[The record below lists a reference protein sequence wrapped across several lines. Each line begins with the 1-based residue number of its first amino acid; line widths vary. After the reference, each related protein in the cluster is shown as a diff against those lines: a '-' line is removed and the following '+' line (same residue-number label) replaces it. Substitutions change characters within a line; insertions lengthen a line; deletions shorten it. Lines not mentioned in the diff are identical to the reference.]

1 MKSKIITHRA
11 WLRVLSALA
20 LVMASCHTLWAQ
32 NVVISPTTG
41 KFVAAKTSGNEV
53 GFERGWSSLW
63 RHDQLQLSLSVSDD
77 EGLDAGGEFENP
89 AGNLLR
95 KDDSSFYIAGGS
107 ASNSQII
114 LSLPKGYRITSYEI
128 VLLNE
133 NNGRTIS
140 ELDCGSIT
148 KSFRETDSEFSQ
160 TKALAKSAS
169 GNSQMGKNNES
180 TEYVIKRTSTGKG
193 DMGDHLYFQI
203 QRESKAF
210 YALTVKSFEIHFAAD
225 NDFTTRVTPAS
236 ASSSSSVSV
245 STSSFNVGIAD
256 LGPIQPQTKNGKTY
270 YAYSY
275 SNVKP
280 LTAAFT
286 LFQED
291 AVKDGVAKE
300 GVATQKKISTV
311 ETQQPV
317 YDWWGEIKNPGKYVY
332 SLKSGV
338 YYIESPTSM
347 VSQNSIQLP
356 IGYRITGAKLICRK
370 RANNSSDYTVRLYN
384 ADGKTCKE
392 LKVTSTT
399 EQEIE
404 VGNLNND
411 AVKFE
416 VIDSEEAYI
425 NCDITMQSLSP
436 YVKNMDIKCHDNAG
450 NTITNTF
457 TVSNF
462 FVSGGKFVFYVPE
475 ESSGRWRFTFDNLRS
490 DYADNTYYDNS
501 GIGKSRYSFVKSPYW
516 ETASSIYNSD
526 PNHTYKDKIYVETAG
541 NRAFRFNNADELD
554 NNSTSTETRYWTE
567 YPFSIQN
574 YLAQDNQNKFDAVY
588 VEENETGEA
597 YIFTADETR
606 YNIAP
611 TTATEHRYYAFYKME
626 VEVKKKTYQPIVEL
640 KKIYDRTCYEGDVEF
655 AQYGAKVTTEKLA
668 DGTMG
673 YLTATQIKDAVTNEL
688 QKLGAKSEH
697 LLYVDASALH
707 SVYQPNALNALQNA
721 IGKNALIYLPR
732 FTTYNGNNCATKTL
746 AGSFISCGNIIFTD
760 KHPFYAPYDIDVNAA
775 NYASYERKITVVNAV
790 EYGKSV
796 NATIMLPFT
805 LKLDENGIHH
815 NRDYNGNLINDVSF
829 TVKTLQ
835 SEKCMEYTDSPYG
848 NRIDYAEYYAHFVP
862 FTGEVTKP
870 NAPYMVHVV
879 KAPADATC
887 LFSAIQY
894 GAEIK
899 ATEGMNATNYTYSG
913 DVAKGTLGVECTF
926 TPLATYAGSK
936 LDKTGNYFYFAKN
949 WFLCSQNIVS
959 TNYLY
964 VHPFRAFFEYTGT
977 TQARRFGIIFGE
989 NTGDATAIE
998 TAAQTTT
1005 PNGLS
1010 VSTLNGGLEISASV
1024 TTVVRIN
1031 NVCGEAVANV
1041 AIKGGETKS
1050 VHLPSGIYI
1059 VEGKKVVVK

>member
-41 KFVAAKTSGNEV
+41 KFVAALTLKEEV
-53 GFERGWSSLW
+53 GFGKGWSSLW
-63 RHDQLQLSLSVSDD
+63 RHDQLQLSLSVSDYED
-77 EGLDAGGEFENP
+77 LDAGGEFKKP

-95 KDDSSFYIAGGS
+95 KDDTSFYISGGS
-107 ASNSQII
+107 AYNSQII

-133 NNGRTIS
+133 NNGKTIS
-140 ELDCGSIT
+140 ELDCGNIT
-148 KSFRETDSEFSQ
+148 KSFIETDSEFKQ
-160 TKALAKSAS
+160 TKAYAMSAS
-169 GNSQMGKNNES
+169 GKSQMSSTNEN

-203 QRESKAF
+203 KKGRGDAF
-210 YALTVKSFEIHFAAD
+210 YALTVKSFEVHFAAD
-225 NDFTTRVTPAS
+225 NDFTTSITPS
-236 ASSSSSVSV
+236 ATISKAVSV
-245 STSSFNVGIAD
+245 SKADFNVGIAD

-275 SNVKP
+275 ENVKP
-280 LTAAFT
+280 LKAAFT

-291 AVKDGVAKE
+291 AVKDGLATE
-300 GVATQKKISTV
+300 GVAGTNKITV
-311 ETQQPV
+311 SSWYKAYYT
-317 YDWWGEIKNPGKYVY
+317 
-332 SLKSGV
+332 LKSGT

-347 VSQNSIQLP
+347 VSQNNISLP

-370 RANNSSDYTVRLYN
+370 KLNGKNFTLRLYN
-384 ADGKTCKE
+384 ADGESYTDHQ
-392 LKVTSTT
+392 VTSTDDQSFT
-399 EQEIE
+399 
-404 VGNLNND
+404 VSGLNND

-416 VIDSEEAYI
+416 VIGSGDALLKY
-425 NCDITMQSLSP
+425 DITMQALSP
-436 YVKNMDIKCHDNAG
+436 YIKNMDIVCHDQNN
-450 NTITNTF
+450 NTITNTY
-457 TVSNF
+457 TTNNF
-462 FVSGGKFVFYVPE
+462 SVRGGKFVFYVPE
-475 ESSGRWRFTFDNLRS
+475 ESQGKWRITFENLRS
-490 DYADNTYYDNS
+490 DYADNTYYDNT
-501 GIGKSRYSFVKSPYW
+501 GIGNSRYSFVMSPYW
-516 ETASSIYNSD
+516 NTALNLYNSD
-526 PNHTYKDKIYVETAG
+526 PNHTYADKVKLEVTG
-541 NRAFRFNNADELD
+541 DKAFRFNNADELD

-567 YPFSIQN
+567 YPFSIN
-574 YLAQDNQNKFDAVY
+574 SYLKNGSKFGECYID
-588 VEENETGEA
+588 EGKTGEA
-597 YIFTADETR
+597 YLFTADETR

-611 TTATEHRYYAFYKME
+611 TTATEHRYYAYYKME
-626 VEVKKKTYQPIVEL
+626 VEVIKKTYKPIVEL
-640 KKIYDRTCYEGDVEF
+640 KKIYDTTCYEGDVEY
-655 AQYGAKVTTEKLA
+655 AQYGAKVTTEKLT

-673 YLTATQIKDAVTNEL
+673 YLTATQIKDAITDELRKTN
-688 QKLGAKSEH
+688 ATPDR
-697 LLYVDASALH
+697 LLYVDASELH
-707 SVYQPNALNALQNA
+707 SVYQPNALHALQNA

-775 NYASYERKITVVNAV
+775 NYASYERKITVVNSV

-805 LKLDENGIHH
+805 LKLDDNGIHY

-829 TVKTLQ
+829 SVKTLQ

-848 NRIDYAEYYAHFVP
+848 NRIDYAENYAHFVP

-870 NAPYMVHVV
+870 NAPYMVHVEE
-879 KAPADATC
+879 APDDPTC

-899 ATEGMNATNYTYSG
+899 ATEGMNHADYTYKG
-913 DVAKGTLGVECTF
+913 DDATGTLDDVECTF
-926 TPLATYAGSK
+926 TPLATYAGNK

-949 WFLCSQNIVS
+949 WFLCSQNILS
-959 TNYLY
+959 SNYLY

-989 NTGDATAIE
+989 NTGGATAIE

-1041 AIKGGETKS
+1041 AIKGGETKF
-1050 VHLPSGIYI
+1050 VHLPSGIYV

>member
-41 KFVAAKTSGNEV
+41 KFVAAKTLGSEV

-77 EGLDAGGEFENP
+77 EGLDAGGEFTNP

-107 ASNSQII
+107 ATDSQII

-133 NNGRTIS
+133 NNGKKIS
-140 ELDCGSIT
+140 ELDCGRIS
-148 KSFRETDSEFSQ
+148 KSFRETDSGFKQ
-160 TKALAKSAS
+160 TKAYAMSAS
-169 GNSQMGKNNES
+169 GNSQMSSTNEN

-203 QRESKAF
+203 KKGEGSAF

-225 NDFTTRVTPAS
+225 NDFTTRVTPTS
-236 ASSSSSVSV
+236 ASNGAVSV

-256 LGPIQPQTKNGKTY
+256 LGPIEPRTKDKKTY

-275 SNVKP
+275 ENVKP

-291 AVKDGVAKE
+291 AVNEGVAKE
-300 GVATQKKISTV
+300 GVAKENKITIGNTSS
-311 ETQQPV
+311 
-317 YDWWGEIKNPGKYVY
+317 WWKPATYVY

-347 VSQNSIQLP
+347 VSQNNIKLP

-370 RANNSSDYTVRLYN
+370 RANNSSNYTVRVYN
-384 ADGKTCKE
+384 ADGKTYNDLTVK
-392 LKVTSTT
+392 STDD
-399 EQEIE
+399 QKIE

-416 VIDSEEAYI
+416 VIGSDAAYVTF
-425 NCDITMQSLSP
+425 DITMQALSP
-436 YVKNMDIKCHDNAG
+436 YVKNMDINCHDHAG

-475 ESSGRWRFTFDNLRS
+475 ESNGKWRFTFDNLRS

-501 GIGKSRYSFVKSPYW
+501 GIGKSRYSFVNSPYW
-516 ETASSIYNSD
+516 ETASSLYNSD

-574 YLAQDNQNKFDAVY
+574 YLAQNSLNKFDAVY
-588 VEENETGEA
+588 VRENETGEA

-626 VEVKKKTYQPIVEL
+626 VEVKKKTYQPIVEI

-673 YLTATQIKDAVTNEL
+673 YLTATQIKNAVTNEL
-688 QKLGAKSEH
+688 QKLGAKPEH

-707 SVYQPNALNALQNA
+707 SVYQPNDLNALQNA

-775 NYASYERKITVVNAV
+775 NYASYERKITVVNSV

-805 LKLDENGIHH
+805 LKLDENGIHY
-815 NRDYNGNLINDVSF
+815 NRDYNGNFINDVSF
-829 TVKTLQ
+829 SVKTLQ

-848 NRIDYAEYYAHFVP
+848 NRIDYAENYAHFVP
-862 FTGEVTKP
+862 FTEEMTKP
-870 NAPYMVHVV
+870 NAPYMVHV
-879 KAPADATC
+879 KEAPDDPTC

-899 ATEGMNATNYTYSG
+899 ATEGMNATDYTYSG
-913 DVAKGTLGVECTF
+913 DVATGTLDVECTF

-949 WFLCSQNIVS
+949 WFLCSQNIVTS
-959 TNYLY
+959 AYLY

-989 NTGDATAIE
+989 NTGGATAIE

-1050 VHLPSGIYI
+1050 VHLPSGIYV

>member
-41 KFVAAKTSGNEV
+41 KFVAALTSGYEV

-63 RHDQLQLSLSVSDD
+63 RHDQLQLSLSVSD
-77 EGLDAGGEFENP
+77 GTSLDAGGEFENP

-133 NNGRTIS
+133 NNGKTIS

-148 KSFRETDSEFSQ
+148 KSFRETDSGFSQ

-169 GNSQMGKNNES
+169 GKSQMSKNNES

-225 NDFTTRVTPAS
+225 NDFTTRVTPTS
-236 ASSSSSVSV
+236 ASSTAVSV

-256 LGPIQPQTKNGKTY
+256 LGPIEPQEKNGKTY

-275 SNVKP
+275 KKVKP
-280 LTAAFT
+280 LEAAFT

-311 ETQQPV
+311 NTSS
-317 YDWWGEIKNPGKYVY
+317 WLNPAYVY

-347 VSQNSIQLP
+347 VSQNNIKLP

-370 RANNSSDYTVRLYN
+370 RAKNSDDYTVRLYN

-399 EQEIE
+399 EKKIE

-416 VIDSEEAYI
+416 VNGSDEAYVTF
-425 NCDITMQSLSP
+425 DITMQALSP

-475 ESSGRWRFTFDNLRS
+475 ESNGNWNFTFDNLRS

-501 GIGKSRYSFVKSPYW
+501 GIGKSRYSFVNSPYW
-516 ETASSIYNSD
+516 DTAASLYSSN
-526 PNHTYKDKIYVETAG
+526 PNHTYTDKIHVETAG

-574 YLAQDNQNKFDAVY
+574 YLAQGGQFTDVNVG
-588 VEENETGEA
+588 ENETGEA
-597 YIFTADETR
+597 YI
-606 YNIAP
+606 
-611 TTATEHRYYAFYKME
+611 
-626 VEVKKKTYQPIVEL
+626 
-640 KKIYDRTCYEGDVEF
+640 
-655 AQYGAKVTTEKLA
+655 
-668 DGTMG
+668 
-673 YLTATQIKDAVTNEL
+673 
-688 QKLGAKSEH
+688 
-697 LLYVDASALH
+697 
-707 SVYQPNALNALQNA
+707 
-721 IGKNALIYLPR
+721 
-732 FTTYNGNNCATKTL
+732 
-746 AGSFISCGNIIFTD
+746 
-760 KHPFYAPYDIDVNAA
+760 
-775 NYASYERKITVVNAV
+775 
-790 EYGKSV
+790 
-796 NATIMLPFT
+796 
-805 LKLDENGIHH
+805 
-815 NRDYNGNLINDVSF
+815 
-829 TVKTLQ
+829 
-835 SEKCMEYTDSPYG
+835 
-848 NRIDYAEYYAHFVP
+848 
-862 FTGEVTKP
+862 
-870 NAPYMVHVV
+870 
-879 KAPADATC
+879 
-887 LFSAIQY
+887 
-894 GAEIK
+894 
-899 ATEGMNATNYTYSG
+899 
-913 DVAKGTLGVECTF
+913 
-926 TPLATYAGSK
+926 
-936 LDKTGNYFYFAKN
+936 
-949 WFLCSQNIVS
+949 
-959 TNYLY
+959 
-964 VHPFRAFFEYTGT
+964 
-977 TQARRFGIIFGE
+977 
-989 NTGDATAIE
+989 
-998 TAAQTTT
+998 
-1005 PNGLS
+1005 
-1010 VSTLNGGLEISASV
+1010 STL
-1024 TTVVRIN
+1024 R
-1031 NVCGEAVANV
+1031 
-1041 AIKGGETKS
+1041 
-1050 VHLPSGIYI
+1050 
-1059 VEGKKVVVK
+1059 

>member
-41 KFVAAKTSGNEV
+41 KFVAAKTLGSEV

-77 EGLDAGGEFENP
+77 EGLDAGGEFTNP

-107 ASNSQII
+107 ATDSQII

-133 NNGRTIS
+133 NNGKKIS
-140 ELDCGSIT
+140 ELDCGRIS
-148 KSFRETDSEFSQ
+148 KSFRETDSGFKQ
-160 TKALAKSAS
+160 TKAYAMSAS
-169 GNSQMGKNNES
+169 GNSQMSSTNEN

-203 QRESKAF
+203 KKGEGSAF

-225 NDFTTRVTPAS
+225 NDFTTRVTPTS
-236 ASSSSSVSV
+236 ASNGAVSV

-256 LGPIQPQTKNGKTY
+256 LGPIEPRTKDKKTY

-275 SNVKP
+275 ENVKP

-291 AVKDGVAKE
+291 AVNEGVAKE
-300 GVATQKKISTV
+300 GVAKENKITIGNTSS
-311 ETQQPV
+311 
-317 YDWWGEIKNPGKYVY
+317 WWKPAYVY

-347 VSQNSIQLP
+347 VSQNNIKLP

-370 RANNSSDYTVRLYN
+370 RANNSSNYTVRVYN
-384 ADGKTCKE
+384 ADGKTYNDLTVK
-392 LKVTSTT
+392 STDD
-399 EQEIE
+399 QKIE

-416 VIDSEEAYI
+416 VIGSDAAYVTF
-425 NCDITMQSLSP
+425 DITMQALSP

-475 ESSGRWRFTFDNLRS
+475 ESNGKWRFTFDNLRS

-501 GIGKSRYSFVKSPYW
+501 GIGKSRYSFVNSPYW
-516 ETASSIYNSD
+516 ETAASLYNSD
-526 PNHTYKDKIYVETAG
+526 PNHTYTDKIKVETAG

-554 NNSTSTETRYWTE
+554 NNSESTETRYWTE

-574 YLAQDNQNKFDAVY
+574 YLAQNSQNKFDAVY
-588 VEENETGEA
+588 VGENETGEA

-626 VEVKKKTYQPIVEL
+626 VEVKKKTYQPIVEI

-673 YLTATQIKDAVTNEL
+673 YLTATQIKNAVTNEL
-688 QKLGAKSEH
+688 QKLGAKPEH

-707 SVYQPNALNALQNA
+707 SVYQPNDLNALQNA

-775 NYASYERKITVVNAV
+775 NYASYERKITVVNAE

-805 LKLDENGIHH
+805 LKLDEKGVHH

-829 TVKTLQ
+829 SVKTLQ

-848 NRIDYAEYYAHFVP
+848 NRIDYAENYAHFVP
-862 FTGEVTKP
+862 FTEEMTKP
-870 NAPYMVHVV
+870 NAPYMVHV
-879 KAPADATC
+879 KEAPDDPTC

-899 ATEGMNATNYTYSG
+899 ATEGMNATDYTYSG
-913 DVAKGTLGVECTF
+913 DVATGTLDVECTF

-949 WFLCSQNIVS
+949 WFLCSKNIVS

-989 NTGDATAIE
+989 NTGGATAIE

-1050 VHLPSGIYI
+1050 VHLPSGIYV

>member
-1 MKSKIITHRA
+1 KENKITIG
-11 WLRVLSALA
+11 
-20 LVMASCHTLWAQ
+20 
-32 NVVISPTTG
+32 N
-41 KFVAAKTSGNEV
+41 TSS
-53 GFERGWSSLW
+53 WW
-63 RHDQLQLSLSVSDD
+63 W
-77 EGLDAGGEFENP
+77 NP
-89 AGNLLR
+89 A
-95 KDDSSFYIAGGS
+95 
-107 ASNSQII
+107 
-114 LSLPKGYRITSYEI
+114 
-128 VLLNE
+128 
-133 NNGRTIS
+133 
-140 ELDCGSIT
+140 
-148 KSFRETDSEFSQ
+148 
-160 TKALAKSAS
+160 
-169 GNSQMGKNNES
+169 
-180 TEYVIKRTSTGKG
+180 
-193 DMGDHLYFQI
+193 
-203 QRESKAF
+203 
-210 YALTVKSFEIHFAAD
+210 
-225 NDFTTRVTPAS
+225 
-236 ASSSSSVSV
+236 
-245 STSSFNVGIAD
+245 
-256 LGPIQPQTKNGKTY
+256 
-270 YAYSY
+270 
-275 SNVKP
+275 
-280 LTAAFT
+280 
-286 LFQED
+286 
-291 AVKDGVAKE
+291 
-300 GVATQKKISTV
+300 
-311 ETQQPV
+311 
-317 YDWWGEIKNPGKYVY
+317 YVY

-347 VSQNSIQLP
+347 VSQNNIQLP

-370 RANNSSDYTVRLYN
+370 SANNSSDYTVRLYN
-384 ADGKTCKE
+384 ADGKTYND
-392 LKVTSTT
+392 LTVTSTDD
-399 EQEIE
+399 QEIE

-411 AVKFE
+411 AVKFA
-416 VIDSEEAYI
+416 IIGSDAAYI
-425 NCDITMQSLSP
+425 NCDITMQALCP
-436 YVKNMDIKCHDNAG
+436 YIKNMDIKCHDNAG

-457 TVSNF
+457 TASNF

-475 ESSGRWRFTFDNLRS
+475 ESNGRWRFTFDNLRS

-501 GIGKSRYSFVKSPYW
+501 GIGKSRYSFVNSPYW
-516 ETASSIYNSD
+516 ETASSLYNSD

-574 YLAQDNQNKFDAVY
+574 YLAQNSQNKFDAVY
-588 VEENETGEA
+588 VGENETGEA

-611 TTATEHRYYAFYKME
+611 TTATEHRYYAYYKME
-626 VEVKKKTYQPIVEL
+626 VEVKKKTYQPIVEI

-673 YLTATQIKDAVTNEL
+673 YLTATQIKEAVTNEL

-775 NYASYERKITVVNAV
+775 NYASYERKITVVNSV

-805 LKLDENGIHH
+805 LKLDKDGVHY
-815 NRDYNGNLINDVSF
+815 NRDYNGNLINDVKFS
-829 TVKTLQ
+829 VKTLQ

-848 NRIDYAEYYAHFVP
+848 NRIDYAEHYAHFVP
-862 FTGEVTKP
+862 FTEEMTEP
-870 NAPYMVHVV
+870 NAPYMVHVEE
-879 KAPADATC
+879 APDDPTC

-899 ATEGMNATNYTYSG
+899 ATEGMNATDYTYSG

-949 WFLCSQNIVS
+949 WFLCSQNIVK
-959 TNYLY
+959 TDYLY

-998 TAAQTTT
+998 TTAQTTT

-1050 VHLPSGIYI
+1050 VHLPSGIYV

>member
-41 KFVAAKTSGNEV
+41 KFVAALTDDNEV
-53 GFERGWSSLW
+53 GFQRGWSSLW

-77 EGLDAGGEFENP
+77 TSLDAGGEFENP

-107 ASNSQII
+107 ATDSQII

-133 NNGRTIS
+133 NNGKKIGETNF
-140 ELDCGSIT
+140 GNIT
-148 KSFRETDSEFSQ
+148 KSFRETDSGFSQ

-169 GNSQMGKNNES
+169 GNSQMGKNNEN

-225 NDFTTRVTPAS
+225 NDFTTRVTPTS
-236 ASSSSSVSV
+236 ASNGAVSV

-300 GVATQKKISTV
+300 GVAKENKITIGNTSS
-311 ETQQPV
+311 
-317 YDWWGEIKNPGKYVY
+317 WWKPAYVY

-370 RANNSSDYTVRLYN
+370 RANNSSNYTVRLYN
-384 ADGKTCKE
+384 ADGKTYNDLTVK
-392 LKVTSTT
+392 STDD
-399 EQEIE
+399 QEIE

-411 AVKFE
+411 AVKFA
-416 VIDSEEAYI
+416 IIGSDAAYI
-425 NCDITMQSLSP
+425 NCDITMQALCP
-436 YVKNMDIKCHDNAG
+436 YIKNMDIKCHDNAG

-475 ESSGRWRFTFDNLRS
+475 ESNGNWNFTFDNLRS

-501 GIGKSRYSFVKSPYW
+501 GIGKSRYSFVNSPYW
-516 ETASSIYNSD
+516 ETASSLYNSD

-574 YLAQDNQNKFDAVY
+574 YLAQGGQFTDVY
-588 VEENETGEA
+588 VGENETGEA

-626 VEVKKKTYQPIVEL
+626 VEVKKKTYQPIVEI

-760 KHPFYAPYDIDVNAA
+760 KRPFYAPYDIDVNAA

-815 NRDYNGNLINDVSF
+815 NRDYNGNFINDVSF
-829 TVKTLQ
+829 SVNTLQ

-848 NRIDYAEYYAHFVP
+848 NRIDYAENYAHFVP
-862 FTGEVTKP
+862 FTGEMTEP
-870 NAPYMVHVV
+870 NAPYMVHV
-879 KAPADATC
+879 KEAPDDPTC

-899 ATEGMNATNYTYSG
+899 ATEGMNATDYTYSG
-913 DVAKGTLGVECTF
+913 DVATGTLGVECTF

-949 WFLCSQNIVS
+949 WFLCSKNIVS

-989 NTGDATAIE
+989 NTGGATAIE

-1050 VHLPSGIYI
+1050 VHLPSGIYV

>member
-1 MKSKIITHRA
+1 MESKIITHRA

-41 KFVAAKTSGNEV
+41 KFVAALTLSGEV
-53 GFERGWSSLW
+53 GFGKGWSSLW
-63 RHDQLQLSLSVSDD
+63 RHDQLQLSLSVSDY

-95 KDDSSFYIAGGS
+95 KDDTSFYISGGES
-107 ASNSQII
+107 RNSQII

-133 NNGRTIS
+133 NNGKTIS

-148 KSFRETDSEFSQ
+148 KSFRETDSGFSQ

-203 QRESKAF
+203 KKGEGSAF

-225 NDFTTRVTPAS
+225 NDFTTRVTPTS
-236 ASSSSSVSV
+236 ASNGAVSV

-256 LGPIQPQTKNGKTY
+256 LGPIQPQTKNDKTY

-275 SNVKP
+275 ENVKP

-291 AVKDGVAKE
+291 AVNNGVAKE
-300 GVATQKKISTV
+300 GVAKENKITIGNTSS
-311 ETQQPV
+311 
-317 YDWWGEIKNPGKYVY
+317 WWWKPAYVY

-347 VSQNSIQLP
+347 VSQNNIQLP

-370 RANNSSDYTVRLYN
+370 SANNSSNYTVRLYN
-384 ADGKTCKE
+384 ADGKTYND
-392 LKVTSTT
+392 LTVTKTT

-416 VIDSEEAYI
+416 VIGSDAAYVTF
-425 NCDITMQSLSP
+425 DITMQALSP
-436 YVKNMDIKCHDNAG
+436 YVKNLDINCHDNAG

-475 ESSGRWRFTFDNLRS
+475 ESNGIWRFTFDNLRS

-501 GIGKSRYSFVKSPYW
+501 GIGKSRYSFVNSPYW
-516 ETASSIYNSD
+516 ETAASLYNSD
-526 PNHTYKDKIYVETAG
+526 PNHTYTDKIKVETAG

-574 YLAQDNQNKFDAVY
+574 YLAQGGQFTAVS
-588 VEENETGEA
+588 VGENETGEA

-626 VEVKKKTYQPIVEL
+626 VEVKKKTYQPIVEI

-655 AQYGAKVTTEKLA
+655 AQYGAKVTTETLA

-673 YLTATQIKDAVTNEL
+673 YLTATQIKEAVTNEL
-688 QKLGAKSEH
+688 QKLGAKPEH

-775 NYASYERKITVVNAV
+775 NYASYERKITVVNSV

-805 LKLDENGIHH
+805 LKLDEDGIHH

-862 FTGEVTKP
+862 FTEEMTKP
-870 NAPYMVHVV
+870 NAPYMVHV
-879 KAPADATC
+879 KEAPDDPTC

-899 ATEGMNATNYTYSG
+899 ATEGMNATDYTYSG
-913 DVAKGTLGVECTF
+913 DVATGTLGVECTF

-949 WFLCSQNIVS
+949 WFLCSQNIVTS
-959 TNYLY
+959 AYLY

-989 NTGDATAIE
+989 NNGGATAIE

-1050 VHLPSGIYI
+1050 VHLPSGIYV

>member
-41 KFVAAKTSGNEV
+41 KFVAALTLKEEV
-53 GFERGWSSLW
+53 GFGKGWSSLW
-63 RHDQLQLSLSVSDD
+63 RHDQLQLSLSVSDE
-77 EGLDAGGEFENP
+77 EGLDAGGEFKKP

-95 KDDSSFYIAGGS
+95 KDDTSFYISGGS
-107 ASNSQII
+107 SYNSQII

-133 NNGRTIS
+133 NNGKKIS
-140 ELDCGSIT
+140 ELDCGRIS
-148 KSFRETDSEFSQ
+148 KSFRETDSGFKQ
-160 TKALAKSAS
+160 TKAYAMSAS
-169 GNSQMGKNNES
+169 GNSQMSSTNEN

-203 QRESKAF
+203 KKGEGSAF

-225 NDFTTRVTPAS
+225 NDFTTRVTPTS
-236 ASSSSSVSV
+236 ASNGAVSV

-256 LGPIQPQTKNGKTY
+256 LGPIEPRTKDKKTY

-275 SNVKP
+275 ENVKP

-291 AVKDGVAKE
+291 AVNEGVAKE
-300 GVATQKKISTV
+300 GVAKENKITIGNTSS
-311 ETQQPV
+311 
-317 YDWWGEIKNPGKYVY
+317 WWKPATYVY

-347 VSQNSIQLP
+347 VSQNNIKLP

-370 RANNSSDYTVRLYN
+370 RANNSSNYTVRVYN
-384 ADGKTCKE
+384 ADGKTYNDLTVK
-392 LKVTSTT
+392 STDD
-399 EQEIE
+399 QKIE

-411 AVKFE
+411 AVKFA
-416 VIDSEEAYI
+416 IIGSDAAYI
-425 NCDITMQSLSP
+425 NCDITMQALCP
-436 YVKNMDIKCHDNAG
+436 YIKNMDIKCHDNAG

-457 TVSNF
+457 TASNF

-475 ESSGRWRFTFDNLRS
+475 ESNGKWRFTFDNLRS

-501 GIGKSRYSFVKSPYW
+501 GIGKSRYSFVNSPYW
-516 ETASSIYNSD
+516 ETAASLYNSD
-526 PNHTYKDKIYVETAG
+526 PNHTYTDKIKVETAG

-554 NNSTSTETRYWTE
+554 NNSESTETRYWTE

-574 YLAQDNQNKFDAVY
+574 YLAQGGQFTDVY
-588 VEENETGEA
+588 VGENETGEA

-626 VEVKKKTYQPIVEL
+626 VEVKKKTYQPIVEI

-673 YLTATQIKDAVTNEL
+673 YLTATQIKNAVTNEL

-775 NYASYERKITVVNAV
+775 NYASYERKITVVNSV

-805 LKLDENGIHH
+805 LKLDEKGVHH

-829 TVKTLQ
+829 SVNTLQ
-835 SEKCMEYTDSPYG
+835 SDNCMEYTKSPYG
-848 NRIDYAEYYAHFVP
+848 DRIDYEHYAHFVP
-862 FTGEVTKP
+862 FNEEMTEP

-879 KAPADATC
+879 KAPKDATC

-913 DVAKGTLGVECTF
+913 DVATGTLGVECTF

-959 TNYLY
+959 SNYLY

-1031 NVCGEAVANV
+1031 NICGEAVANV

-1050 VHLPSGIYI
+1050 VHLPSGIYV

>member
-1 MKSKIITHRA
+1 DSK
-11 WLRVLSALA
+11 
-20 LVMASCHTLWAQ
+20 
-32 NVVISPTTG
+32 
-41 KFVAAKTSGNEV
+41 
-53 GFERGWSSLW
+53 
-63 RHDQLQLSLSVSDD
+63 
-77 EGLDAGGEFENP
+77 
-89 AGNLLR
+89 
-95 KDDSSFYIAGGS
+95 
-107 ASNSQII
+107 
-114 LSLPKGYRITSYEI
+114 
-128 VLLNE
+128 
-133 NNGRTIS
+133 
-140 ELDCGSIT
+140 
-148 KSFRETDSEFSQ
+148 FSQ
-160 TKALAKSAS
+160 TKAIAKSE
-169 GNSQMGKNNES
+169 GGKTLMGGNNES
-180 TEYVIKRTSTGKG
+180 TEYVIRRTSSGKG

-203 QRESKAF
+203 QKDKDKDAY
-210 YALTVKSFEIHFAAD
+210 YALTVKSFEVHFAAD
-225 NDFTTRVTPAS
+225 NDFTTHVTPAS
-236 ASSSSSVSV
+236 ASSTAVSV
-245 STSSFNVGIAD
+245 SASSFNVGIAD

-275 SNVKP
+275 KNVKP
-280 LTAAFT
+280 LKAAFT

-291 AVKDGVAKE
+291 AVNDGVAKE

-311 ETQQPV
+311 ETQKPV
-317 YDWWGEIKNPGKYVY
+317 YDWWGEIKTPGKYVY

-347 VSQNSIQLP
+347 VSQNNIQLP

-370 RANNSSDYTVRLYN
+370 RAKNSDDYTVRLYN
-384 ADGKTCKE
+384 ADGQAYKE
-392 LKVTSTT
+392 LTVKSTA

-416 VIDSEEAYI
+416 VNGSDEAYI
-425 NCDITMQSLSP
+425 NCDITMQALSP

-475 ESSGRWRFTFDNLRS
+475 ESKGIWRFTFDNLRS

-501 GIGKSRYSFVKSPYW
+501 GIGKSRYSFVNSPYW
-516 ETASSIYNSD
+516 ETAASLYSSN
-526 PNHTYKDKIYVETAG
+526 PNHTYTDKIHVETAG

-554 NNSTSTETRYWTE
+554 NNSTSTEIRYWTE

-574 YLAQDNQNKFDAVY
+574 YLAQGGQFTDVNVG
-588 VEENETGEA
+588 ENETGEA

-611 TTATEHRYYAFYKME
+611 TAATEHRYYAFYKME
-626 VEVKKKTYQPIVEL
+626 VVVKKKTYQPIVEI

-655 AQYGAKVTTEKLA
+655 AQYGARVTTETLT
-668 DGTMG
+668 DGSKG
-673 YLTATQIKDAVTNEL
+673 YLTATQIKDAVTSSLKE
-688 QKLGAKSEH
+688 LGAKPEH
-697 LLYVDASALH
+697 LLYVDASDLH
-707 SVYQPNALNALQNA
+707 SVYQPDALNDLQNV
-721 IGKNALIYLPR
+721 IGKNALVYLPR
-732 FTTYNGNNCATKTL
+732 FTTFNGNNCATKTL
-746 AGSFISCGNIIFTD
+746 AGSFMSCGNIIFTD

-775 NYASYERKITVVNAV
+775 NYASYERKITVVNSV

-805 LKLDENGIHH
+805 LKLDKDGVHY

-829 TVKTLQ
+829 SVKTLQ
-835 SEKCMEYTDSPYG
+835 SDNCMEYTDSPYG
-848 NRIDYAEYYAHFVP
+848 NRIDYAENYAHFVQY
-862 FTGEVTKP
+862 TEEMTEP
-870 NAPYMVHVV
+870 NAPYMVRVEE
-879 KAPADATC
+879 APDDPTC

-913 DVAKGTLGVECTF
+913 DVATGTLDVECTF
-926 TPLATYAGSK
+926 TPLASYAGNK

-949 WFLCSQNIVS
+949 WFLCSQNILS
-959 TNYLY
+959 SNYLY

-989 NTGDATAIE
+989 NTGGSTAIE

-1031 NVCGEAVANV
+1031 NICGEAVANV

-1050 VHLPSGIYI
+1050 VHLPSGIYV

>member
-41 KFVAAKTSGNEV
+41 KFVAALTLKEEV
-53 GFERGWSSLW
+53 GFGKGWSSLW

-77 EGLDAGGEFENP
+77 EGLDAGGEFTNP

-95 KDDSSFYIAGGS
+95 KDDSSFYIAGGK
-107 ASNSQII
+107 ASDSQII

-133 NNGRTIS
+133 NNGKKIGETNF
-140 ELDCGSIT
+140 GNIT
-148 KSFRETDSEFSQ
+148 KSFRETDSGFSQ
-160 TKALAKSAS
+160 TKAYAKSAN
-169 GNSQMGKNNES
+169 GNPQMSSTNEN

-203 QRESKAF
+203 ERGGDAF

-225 NDFTTRVTPAS
+225 NDFTTRVTPTS
-236 ASSSSSVSV
+236 ASNGAVSV

-256 LGPIQPQTKNGKTY
+256 LGPIEPRTKDKKTY

-275 SNVKP
+275 ENVKP

-291 AVKDGVAKE
+291 AVNEGVAKE
-300 GVATQKKISTV
+300 GVAKENKITI
-311 ETQQPV
+311 
-317 YDWWGEIKNPGKYVY
+317 GN
-332 SLKSGV
+332 
-338 YYIESPTSM
+338 IESPTSM
-347 VSQNSIQLP
+347 VSQNNIKLP

-370 RANNSSDYTVRLYN
+370 RANNSSNYTVRVYN
-384 ADGKTCKE
+384 ADGKTYNDLTVK
-392 LKVTSTT
+392 STDD
-399 EQEIE
+399 QKIE

-416 VIDSEEAYI
+416 VIGSDAAYVTF
-425 NCDITMQSLSP
+425 DITMQALSP
-436 YVKNMDIKCHDNAG
+436 YVKNMDIKCHDHAG

-475 ESSGRWRFTFDNLRS
+475 ESNGKWRFTFDNLRS

-501 GIGKSRYSFVKSPYW
+501 GIGKSRYSFVNSPYW
-516 ETASSIYNSD
+516 ETAASLYNSD
-526 PNHTYKDKIYVETAG
+526 PNHTYTDKIKVETAG

-554 NNSTSTETRYWTE
+554 NNSESTETRYWTE

-574 YLAQDNQNKFDAVY
+574 YLAQGGQFTDVY
-588 VEENETGEA
+588 VGENETGEA

-626 VEVKKKTYQPIVEL
+626 VEVKKKTYQPIVEI

-673 YLTATQIKDAVTNEL
+673 YLTATQIKNAVTNEL
-688 QKLGAKSEH
+688 QKLGAKPEH

-707 SVYQPNALNALQNA
+707 SVYQPNDLNALQNA

-775 NYASYERKITVVNAV
+775 NYASYERKITVVNSV

-805 LKLDENGIHH
+805 LKLDEKGVHH

-829 TVKTLQ
+829 SVNTLQ

-848 NRIDYAEYYAHFVP
+848 NRIDYAENYAHFVP
-862 FTGEVTKP
+862 FTEEMTKP
-870 NAPYMVHVV
+870 NAPYMVHV
-879 KAPADATC
+879 KEAPDDPTC

-899 ATEGMNATNYTYSG
+899 ATEGMNATDYTYSG

-926 TPLATYAGSK
+926 TPLASYAGNK

-949 WFLCSQNIVS
+949 WFLCSQNIVK
-959 TNYLY
+959 TDYLY

-989 NTGDATAIE
+989 NTGGATAIE

-1050 VHLPSGIYI
+1050 VHLPSGIYV